1 MFSINLAL
9 AKETKMHKTADAP
22 NLT

>member
-9 AKETKMHKTADAP
+9 TKETKMHKTAYAP
-22 NLT
+22 ELP

>member
-9 AKETKMHKTADAP
+9 AKETKIYKTTYAP
-22 NLT
+22 ELP